1 MVCMKLPMLLLT
13 LCLLTP
19 AATPGQQPDLRTEKI
34 EWTWADRPDVPDPKL
49 PNVLLLGDSIT
60 RAYYP
65 DTQRQLAGVAN
76 VYLFATSACAAD
88 SRYAGQLKDYIA
100 LAAVPFAVVH
110 FNNGMHGW
118 RFTEAE
124 YAASLPAVVDQLH
137 TLEPHARLLWAN
149 TTPVKA
155 DTPDGATNARI
166 DRRNADAAATMK
178 QRTIPVD
185 DQHTLMLPHA
195 DLHADVVH
203 WTAAGSAIQAARVA
217 AAVKALLPQEAAIVH
232 P

>member
-1 MVCMKLPMLLLT
+1 MGRMKLAFVLPVALCMPVLL
-13 LCLLTP
+13 
-19 AATPGQQPDLRTEKI
+19 AAQQPDLRTEKI
-34 EWTWADRPDVPDPKL
+34 EWTWADRPDAPDPKL

-65 DTQRQLAGVAN
+65 ETQKQLAGVAN

-88 SRYAGQLKDYIA
+88 SRYPGQLKDYVA

-124 YAASLPAVVDQLH
+124 YAASLPSVVDQLH
-137 TLEPHARLLWAN
+137 TLEPHAKLLWAN

-155 DTPDGATNARI
+155 DTPDGATNTRI
-166 DRRNADAAATMK
+166 DRRNAEAAATMK

-203 WTAAGSAIQAARVA
+203 WTPAGSAIQAAQVA
-217 AAVKALLPQEAAIVH
+217 DAVKALLPKEAAIVH